1 VEKVPTAKVPTAK
14 VPKEKM
20 VKLDPVLLDILVCP
34 DCKGSLT
41 VDYDNDELICNQCGL
56 IYPVRDDIPIMLV
69 DEARRPDPPAVEEPA
84 AADASEVDDGSAA
97 IPAADTDADPTG

>member
-1 VEKVPTAKVPTAK
+1 
-14 VPKEKM
+14 

-69 DEARRPDPPAVEEPA
+69 DEARRPDPPTVEGPA
-84 AADASEVDDGSAA
+84 APDADEVGEESVAPQAADADVD
-97 IPAADTDADPTG
+97 PAG

>member
-1 VEKVPTAKVPTAK
+1 
-14 VPKEKM
+14 M

-69 DEARRPDPPAVEEPA
+69 DEARRPDPPTVQDPA
-84 AADASEVDDGSAA
+84 AAQSGDVVEAS
-97 IPAADTDADPTG
+97 PAAEAADADADPAG